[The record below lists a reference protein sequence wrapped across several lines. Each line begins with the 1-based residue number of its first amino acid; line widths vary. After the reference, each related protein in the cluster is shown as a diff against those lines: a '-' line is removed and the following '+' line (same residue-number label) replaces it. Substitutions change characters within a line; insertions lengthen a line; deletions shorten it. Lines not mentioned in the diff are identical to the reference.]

1 MNREQ
6 FDGQTDKLTEK
17 QDRLNLVL
25 YNDDVNTFEHVI
37 ESLIDVCHHTPEQA
51 EQCALIVHHKGRYEV
66 KSGTYKRLL
75 PMKNSLTDRELTVS
89 IE

>member
-6 FDGQTDKLTEK
+6 FDGQADELIEK
-17 QDRLNLVL
+17 QDILHLVL
-25 YNDDVNTFEHVI
+25 YNDDFNTFEHVI

-51 EQCALIVHHKGRYEV
+51 EQCALIVHTKGRYEV

-75 PMKNSLTDRELTVS
+75 PMKNSLIDRELTVS

>member
-6 FDGQTDKLTEK
+6 FDGQAYELIEK
-17 QDRLNLVL
+17 QDILHLVL
-25 YNDDVNTFEHVI
+25 YNDDFNTFEHVI

-51 EQCALIVHHKGRYEV
+51 EQCAIIVHHKGRYEV
-66 KSGTYKRLL
+66 KSGSYKRLL
-75 PMKNSLTDRELTVS
+75 PMKNSLIDRELTVS

>member
-6 FDGQTDKLTEK
+6 FDGQTDELTEN
-17 QDRLNLVL
+17 QDRLHLVL

-51 EQCALIVHHKGRYEV
+51 EQCALIVHTKGRYEV

>member
-6 FDGQTDKLTEK
+6 FARQTDELFQN
-17 QDRLNLVL
+17 QDRLSLVL
-25 YNDDVNTFEHVI
+25 YNDDFNTFEHVI

-51 EQCALIVHHKGRYEV
+51 EQCAIIVHHKGRYEV
-66 KSGTYKRLL
+66 KSGTYKQLL
-75 PMKNSLTDRELTVS
+75 PMKKSLTDRELTVS

>member
-1 MNREQ
+1 MNLEQ
-6 FDGQTDKLTEK
+6 FDERTDELTKK
-17 QDRLNLVL
+17 QDRLSLVL
-25 YNDDVNTFEHVI
+25 YNDDFNTFEHVI

-75 PMKNSLTDRELTVS
+75 PMKNSLIDRELTVA

>member
-6 FDGQTDKLTEK
+6 FDGQTNELTER
-17 QDRLNLVL
+17 QDILSLVL

-51 EQCALIVHHKGRYEV
+51 EQCAIIVHTKGRYEV

-75 PMKNSLTDRELTVS
+75 PMKNSLTARELTVS

>member
-6 FDGQTDKLTEK
+6 FDGQTDELTEK
-17 QDRLNLVL
+17 QDRLHLVL
-25 YNDDVNTFEHVI
+25 YNDDFNTFEHVI
-37 ESLIDVCHHTPEQA
+37 ESLINVCHHTPEQA

-66 KSGTYKRLL
+66 KSGSYKRLL
-75 PMKNSLTDRELTVS
+75 PMKNSLIDRELTVS

>member
-1 MNREQ
+1 MNLEQ
-6 FDGQTDKLTEK
+6 FDERTDELTQK
-17 QDRLNLVL
+17 QDRLSLVL
-25 YNDDVNTFEHVI
+25 YNDDFNTFEHVI

-75 PMKNSLTDRELTVS
+75 PMKNSLIDRELTAA

>member
-1 MNREQ
+1 MNRKQ
-6 FDGQTDKLTEK
+6 FDGQTDELTEK

>member
-6 FDGQTDKLTEK
+6 FDGQTDELTEK
-17 QDRLNLVL
+17 QDRLHLVL
-25 YNDDVNTFEHVI
+25 YNDDFNTFEHVI

-51 EQCALIVHHKGRYEV
+51 EQCAIIVHTKGRYEV

-75 PMKNSLTDRELTVS
+75 PMKNSLTARELTVS

>member
-6 FDGQTDKLTEK
+6 FDGQTDELTEK
-17 QDRLNLVL
+17 QDRLHLVL
-25 YNDDVNTFEHVI
+25 YNDDFNTFEHVI

-51 EQCALIVHHKGRYEV
+51 EQCALIVHTKGRYEV

>member
-6 FDGQTDKLTEK
+6 FDGQADELTEK
-17 QDRLNLVL
+17 QDLLHLVL
-25 YNDDVNTFEHVI
+25 YNDDFNTFEHVI

-51 EQCALIVHHKGRYEV
+51 EQCAIIVHTKGRYEV

-75 PMKNSLTDRELTVS
+75 PMKNSLTARELIVS

>member
-1 MNREQ
+1 MNLEQ
-6 FDGQTDKLTEK
+6 FDERTDELTKK
-17 QDRLNLVL
+17 QDRLSLVL
-25 YNDDVNTFEHVI
+25 YNDDFNTFEHVI

-75 PMKNSLTDRELTVS
+75 PMKNSLIDRELTAA

>member
-6 FDGQTDKLTEK
+6 FDGQTDELTEN
-17 QDRLNLVL
+17 QDRLHLVL
-25 YNDDVNTFEHVI
+25 YNDDFNTFEHVI

-51 EQCALIVHHKGRYEV
+51 EQCALIVHTKGRYEV

-75 PMKNSLTDRELTVS
+75 PMKNSLIDRELTVS

>member
-6 FDGQTDKLTEK
+6 FDGQADELIEK
-17 QDRLNLVL
+17 QDILHLVL
-25 YNDDVNTFEHVI
+25 YNDDFNTCEHVI

-51 EQCALIVHHKGRYEV
+51 EQCAIIVHHKGRYEV
-66 KSGTYKRLL
+66 KSGSYKRLL
-75 PMKNSLTDRELTVS
+75 PMKNSLIDRELTVS

>member
-6 FDGQTDKLTEK
+6 FDGQTDELTEN
-17 QDRLNLVL
+17 QDRLHLVL
-25 YNDDVNTFEHVI
+25 YNDDFNTFEHVI

-51 EQCALIVHHKGRYEV
+51 EQCALIVHTKGRYEV

>member
-6 FDGQTDKLTEK
+6 FDGQADELTEK
-17 QDRLNLVL
+17 ENLLHLVL
-25 YNDDVNTFEHVI
+25 YNDDFNTFEHVI

-51 EQCALIVHHKGRYEV
+51 EQCAIIVHHKGRYEV
-66 KSGTYKRLL
+66 KSGSYKRLL

>member
-6 FDGQTDKLTEK
+6 FDGQTDELTEK

-25 YNDDVNTFEHVI
+25 YNDDFNTFDHVI
-37 ESLIDVCHHTPEQA
+37 ESLIDVCHHTHEQA

>member
-6 FDGQTDKLTEK
+6 FDGQTNELTRK
-17 QDRLNLVL
+17 QDRLSLVL
-25 YNDDVNTFEHVI
+25 YNDDFNTFEHVI

-51 EQCALIVHHKGRYEV
+51 EQCAIIVHHKGRYEV
-66 KSGTYKRLL
+66 KSGSYKRLL
-75 PMKNSLTDRELTVS
+75 PMKNSLIDRELTVS

>member
-6 FDGQTDKLTEK
+6 FDGQADELIEK
-17 QDRLNLVL
+17 QDILHLVL
-25 YNDDVNTFEHVI
+25 YNDDFNTFEHVI

-66 KSGTYKRLL
+66 KTGSYKRLL
-75 PMKNSLTDRELTVS
+75 PMKNSLIDRELTVS

>member
-6 FDGQTDKLTEK
+6 FDGQADELTEN
-17 QDRLNLVL
+17 QDRLHLVL
-25 YNDDVNTFEHVI
+25 YNDDFNTFEHVI

-51 EQCALIVHHKGRYEV
+51 EQCALIVHTKGRYEV

>member
-6 FDGQTDKLTEK
+6 FDGQADEIIEK
-17 QDRLNLVL
+17 QDILHLVL
-25 YNDDVNTFEHVI
+25 YNDDFNTFEHVI

-51 EQCALIVHHKGRYEV
+51 EQCAIIVHHKGRYEV
-66 KSGTYKRLL
+66 KSGSYKRLL
-75 PMKNSLTDRELTVS
+75 PMKNILIDRELTVS

>member
-6 FDGQTDKLTEK
+6 FDGQADELIEK
-17 QDRLNLVL
+17 QDILHLVL
-25 YNDDVNTFEHVI
+25 YNDDFNTFEHVI

-51 EQCALIVHHKGRYEV
+51 EQCAIIVHHKGRYEV
-66 KSGTYKRLL
+66 KSGSYKRLL
-75 PMKNSLTDRELTVS
+75 PMRNSLIDRELTVS

>member
-6 FDGQTDKLTEK
+6 FDGQTDELTQN

-25 YNDDVNTFEHVI
+25 YNDDFNTFEHVI

-66 KSGTYKRLL
+66 KSGSYKRLL
-75 PMKNSLTDRELTVS
+75 PMKNSLIDRELTVT

>member
-6 FDGQTDKLTEK
+6 FDGQGDELIEK
-17 QDRLNLVL
+17 QDILHLVL
-25 YNDDVNTFEHVI
+25 YNDDFNTFEHVI

-51 EQCALIVHHKGRYEV
+51 EQCAIIVHHKGRYEV
-66 KSGTYKRLL
+66 KSGSYKRLL
-75 PMKNSLTDRELTVS
+75 PMKNSLIDRELTVS

>member
-6 FDGQTDKLTEK
+6 FDGQTDELTQN

-25 YNDDVNTFEHVI
+25 YNDDFNTFEHVI

-66 KSGTYKRLL
+66 KSGSYKRLL
-75 PMKNSLTDRELTVS
+75 PMKNSLIDRELTVA

>member
-6 FDGQTDKLTEK
+6 FDGQADELIEK
-17 QDRLNLVL
+17 QDILHLVL
-25 YNDDVNTFEHVI
+25 YNDDFNTFEHVI

-51 EQCALIVHHKGRYEV
+51 EQCAIIVHHKGRYEV
-66 KSGTYKRLL
+66 KSGSYKRLL
-75 PMKNSLTDRELTVS
+75 PMKNSLSDRELTVS

>member
-6 FDGQTDKLTEK
+6 FDGQTDELTQK

-25 YNDDVNTFEHVI
+25 YNDDFNTFEHVI

-51 EQCALIVHHKGRYEV
+51 EQCAIIVHHKGRYEV
-66 KSGTYKRLL
+66 KSGSYKQLL
-75 PMKNSLTDRELTVS
+75 PMKNSLIDRELTVS

>member
-6 FDGQTDKLTEK
+6 FDGQADELIEK
-17 QDRLNLVL
+17 QDILHLVL
-25 YNDDVNTFEHVI
+25 YNDDFNTFEHVI

-51 EQCALIVHHKGRYEV
+51 EQCAIIVHHKGRYEV
-66 KSGTYKRLL
+66 KSGSYKRLL
-75 PMKNSLTDRELTVS
+75 PMKNSLINRELTVS

>member
-6 FDGQTDKLTEK
+6 FDGQTDELTEK
-17 QDRLNLVL
+17 QDRLHLVL
-25 YNDDVNTFEHVI
+25 YNDDFNTFEHVI

-51 EQCALIVHHKGRYEV
+51 EQYALIVHTKGRYEV

-75 PMKNSLTDRELTVS
+75 PMKNSLIDRELTVS

>member
-6 FDGQTDKLTEK
+6 FDGQTDELTQH

-25 YNDDVNTFEHVI
+25 YNDDFNTFEHVI

-66 KSGTYKRLL
+66 KSGSYKRLL
-75 PMKNSLTDRELTVS
+75 PMKNSLIDRELTVT

>member
-6 FDGQTDKLTEK
+6 FDGQTDELTEK
-17 QDRLNLVL
+17 QDRLHLVL
-25 YNDDVNTFEHVI
+25 YNDDFNTFEHVI

-66 KSGTYKRLL
+66 KSGSYKRLL
-75 PMKNSLTDRELTVS
+75 PMKNSLIDRELTVS